1 LAPAAD
7 AAQAAA
13 DFRAETLRMGKKQV
27 RAQMRKVKPKAAAP
41 TTAPGQNATRRQRER
56 YVQAGGML
64 QGYAPDFV
72 VRLGYIAIG
81 VGVACLVVIA
91 ALLIFLRQL
100 YGWPD
105 AIAASL
111 AWVLPIALLASFIA
125 PGFRLALKDRTAE
138 AKLVQGQLVG
148 ASTVSTSMGL
158 GLLMVQTRAGSEQYL
173 VAPARLKQ
181 IPGNQVNVVL
191 TVTPNLRH
199 VRSVG
204 IMGQRM
210 VGRVEPPVPP
220 VMRQLQR
227 LPVLTPIAL
236 ALAVIIGDDAIA
248 LAPVTPNDY
257 VHASLSVLAGA
268 LLGGA
273 VYGASY
279 LLQRRMMG
287 EVQALAPRS

>member
-1 LAPAAD
+1 
-7 AAQAAA
+7 
-13 DFRAETLRMGKKQV
+13 MGKKQM
-27 RAQMRKVKPKAAAP
+27 RAQMRKVKPKTAVAP
-41 TTAPGQNATRRQRER
+41 ATAPGQGATRRQRER
-56 YVQAGGML
+56 YVQSGGML

-72 VRLGYIAIG
+72 MRLGYIAIG
-81 VGVACLVVIA
+81 AGVVCLIAMVILLLVLHSVYGWGVAVIA
-91 ALLIFLRQL
+91 A
-100 YGWPD
+100 
-105 AIAASL
+105 L

-125 PGFRLALKDRTAE
+125 PGFRLALKDQKAE
-138 AKLVQGQLVG
+138 ARLVQGQLVG
-148 ASTVSTSMGL
+148 ASTVSTSLGL

-173 VAPARLKQ
+173 VPPARLKQ

-210 VGRVEPPVPP
+210 VGRVEPPVPA

-236 ALAVIIGDDAIA
+236 ALGVIIGDDAVAVSPIPNQLLHAA
-248 LAPVTPNDY
+248 LA
-257 VHASLSVLAGA
+257 LIAGA

-273 VYGASY
+273 IYGVSF

-287 EVQALAPRS
+287 EVQALVPRS

>member
-1 LAPAAD
+1 
-7 AAQAAA
+7 
-13 DFRAETLRMGKKQV
+13 MGKKQV
-27 RAQMRKVKPKAAAP
+27 RMQMRKVKPKAAAP
-41 TTAPGQNATRRQRER
+41 AAAPGQGATRKQRER

-72 VRLGYIAIG
+72 IRLGYISLGIG
-81 VGVACLVVIA
+81 IACLIVIA
-91 ALLIFLRQL
+91 ALIIFLRPV
-100 YGWPD
+100 YGLPD
-105 AIAASL
+105 AIAAAI
-111 AWVLPIALLASFIA
+111 AWVLPIALLASFVA
-125 PGFRLALKDRTAE
+125 PGFRLALKDRRAE
-138 AKLVQGQLVG
+138 ARLVQGQLVG

-158 GLLMVQTRAGSEQYL
+158 GMLMVQTRAGSEQYL

-227 LPVLTPIAL
+227 LPVITPIAL
-236 ALAVIIGDDAIA
+236 ALAVVLGDDGVA
-248 LAPVTPNDY
+248 LAPITNPTL
-257 VHASLSVLAGA
+257 HATFAVLAGA
-268 LLGGA
+268 ALGGA
-273 VYGASY
+273 VYGISF

-287 EVQALAPRS
+287 EVQSLVPRT